1 MPRLFLASDDLLLV
15 DCAASMIVSL
25 ELEMRSKLLLILHF
39 SVATLPIVLR
49 YWQLQ
54 SYIAPIIRTPR
65 ISRIAHVSDS
75 RSRCLC
81 WRF

>member
-15 DCAASMIVSL
+15 DCAASTIV
-25 ELEMRSKLLLILHF
+25 RFGTRDGVKTVADLIHRP
-39 SVATLPIVLR
+39 VAALPIVLR

-65 ISRIAHVSDS
+65 ISRIAHVSAS
-75 RSRCLC
+75 RSRC
-81 WRF
+81 FS